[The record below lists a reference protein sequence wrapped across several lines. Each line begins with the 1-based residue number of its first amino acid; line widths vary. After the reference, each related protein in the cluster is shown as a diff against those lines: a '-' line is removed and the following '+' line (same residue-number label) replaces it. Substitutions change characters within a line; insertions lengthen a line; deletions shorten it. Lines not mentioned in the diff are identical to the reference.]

1 MKELQGLCS
10 DKNTGVIFATNI
22 KCLLNKTLYTS
33 LIYNEI
39 GNETKQKVCY
49 YYSTSPFCE
58 LSKQRFL
65 LPFDLAKKFAIVIA
79 SRH

>member
-58 LSKQRFL
+58 LSKQRSL